1 MAILMQKPHNINK
14 FDVIVRGEG
23 IWKLLRENKI
33 QLFILCIWYFHFT
46 NKGRH
51 TVGTQYIVDC
61 SGCGATGISDTYTA
75 LLYELAFTATRSV
88 SGYCCKLSN
97 VELG

>member
-1 MAILMQKPHNINK
+1 MIKHVLSDAVTSAGHLGRVETTSTLNSSPTLDKACAVMSPQHCVTELGLGTAIKQK
-14 FDVIVRGEG
+14 
-23 IWKLLRENKI
+23 
-33 QLFILCIWYFHFT
+33 
-46 NKGRH
+46 
-51 TVGTQYIVDC
+51 C
-61 SGCGATGISDTYTA
+61 SGWGATGISDTYTA

>member
-1 MAILMQKPHNINK
+1 MRLHNSI
-14 FDVIVRGEG
+14 IS
-23 IWKLLRENKI
+23 IHI
-33 QLFILCIWYFHFT
+33 FILRFHWSFSFYIYVYVIWLNCDVFAFILTISDEEKMNANLEYC
-46 NKGRH
+46 
-51 TVGTQYIVDC
+51 C
-61 SGCGATGISDTYTA
+61 SGWGATGISDTYTV